1 MPFSP
6 GTTVGPYQIIEQL
19 GAGGMATVYKA
30 YHPALDRDVAIKV
43 LHPAFKNDPQFFVR
57 FQREA
62 RIVARLE
69 HPNIVPV
76 YDFNEFEGEPYLVM
90 RFVQGQTLKVSMKD
104 APFDKTTV
112 LRLMEPVCDA
122 LAYAHRQGILH
133 RDIKPSNIILA
144 DNGHVFLTDFGLARM
159 AELGESTLSQD
170 MLVGTP
176 QYISPEQAQGQG
188 NIDGRTDIYALGVV
202 LFEMITGRVPYSGD
216 TPFAIIHDHIYKPLP
231 LPSTLNGDVDE
242 TLEKVVLRALAKDP
256 EDRFS
261 TMEEFWQALKKALM
275 PSGSAA
281 TVIKPIPQ
289 PKTVVDKPPRKK
301 WSKKKIAL
309 LAAGALISLFLCVAV
324 ITSQQDENN
333 PQPADNPPAA
343 QPAGQTTDVL
353 PPQSPEVE
361 QIVNDGIKLLKEN
374 NPEEAVARFQQAID
388 MDPHYIPAY
397 FYGAL
402 TALRYD
408 NNDMARDFAAQATA
422 NNAARPEI
430 HSFAGYVFT
439 RTEDIEQAK
448 AEFQRAID
456 IAPDYAPAYAGLARV
471 ALVEDDPG
479 LAREMLDKA
488 EQLDADLPEVKLVEA
503 EYLFAI
509 GKRRLALATLRDL
522 SQRKDMTPLLR
533 DEIRFVFELVGETP
547 PPALNP

>member
-6 GTTVGPYQIIEQL
+6 GTTVGPYQILEQL

-43 LHPAFKNDPQFFVR
+43 LHPAFKNDPQFFAR

-90 RFVQGQTLKVSMKD
+90 RFVQGETLKVPMKN
-104 APFDKTTV
+104 APFDKMKV

-144 DNGHVFLTDFGLARM
+144 NNGHVFLTDFGLARM
-159 AELGESTLSQD
+159 VELGESTLSQD

-188 NIDGRTDIYALGVV
+188 TIDGRTDIYALGVV
-202 LFEMITGRVPYSGD
+202 LFEMLTGRVPYSGD

-231 LPSTLNGDVDE
+231 LPSALNADIDE
-242 TLEKVVLRALAKDP
+242 PLEKVILRALAKNPD
-256 EDRFS
+256 DRFS
-261 TMEEFWQALKKALM
+261 TMEEFWLALKKALT

-281 TVIKPIPQ
+281 TVVRPIPPSSTAVEK
-289 PKTVVDKPPRKK
+289 PKKQK

-309 LAAGALISLFLCVAV
+309 LVVGVLISLFLCVAV
-324 ITSQQDENN
+324 ISVLQDESV
-333 PQPADNPPAA
+333 PQPADVPPVEQPSEQKTDSLPPPA
-343 QPAGQTTDVL
+343 
-353 PPQSPEVE
+353 PEVE
-361 QIVNDGIKLLKEN
+361 KVVNEGVNFLKEN
-374 NPEEAVARFQQAID
+374 NPEEAIARFQQAIE
-388 MDPHYIPAY
+388 MDPHYTPAY
-397 FYGAL
+397 LYGAA
-402 TALRYD
+402 TGLRYD
-408 NNDMARDFAAQATA
+408 EPDLAREFAEQAVT
-422 NNAARPEI
+422 NNAARPEM
-430 HSFAGYVFT
+430 HSLAGYIFI
-439 RTEDIEQAK
+439 RTEDTERAQ
-448 AEFQRAID
+448 AEFQRALD

-471 ALVEDDPG
+471 ALINDDPG
-479 LAREMLDKA
+479 LAREMLDEAK
-488 EQLDADLPEVKLVEA
+488 QVNPDSPEVRLVEA
-503 EYLFAI
+503 EYLFAT
-509 GKRRLALATLRDL
+509 GKRRLALVALRDL
-522 SQRKDMTPLLR
+522 ALQKNLSPLLR
-533 DEIRFVFELVGETP
+533 DELRVVFELVGETP

>member
-90 RFVQGQTLKVSMKD
+90 RFVNGETLKASMQN
-104 APFDKTTV
+104 APFDAATV

-202 LFEMITGRVPYSGD
+202 LFEMVTGRVPYSGD

-231 LPSTLNGDVDE
+231 LPSSLNEQVSE
-242 TLEKVVLRALAKDP
+242 RLEKVVLRALAKNPD
-256 EDRFS
+256 DRFS
-261 TMEEFWQALKKALM
+261 TMEEFWQALKKALT

-281 TVIKPIPQ
+281 TVVRPVP
-289 PKTVVDKPPRKK
+289 PPETTVEKKAKKK

-309 LAAGALISLFLCVAV
+309 VAAGALISLFLCVAI
-324 ITSQQDENN
+324 ITSQPDETAA
-333 PQPADNPPAA
+333 PPADVPPVE
-343 QPAGQTTDVL
+343 QSAGQTTDSL
-353 PPQSPEVE
+353 PPQNPEVE
-361 QIVNDGIKLLKEN
+361 KIVNDGINLLKED
-374 NPEEAVARFQQAID
+374 NPEEAIDRFQQAID
-388 MDPHYIPAY
+388 TDPHYMPAY
-397 FYGAL
+397 LYGAM
-402 TALRYD
+402 TGLRYD
-408 NNDMARDFAAQATA
+408 DSDLARNFAEQAVA
-422 NNAARPEI
+422 NNAARPEV
-430 HSFAGYVFT
+430 HALAGYIFT
-439 RTEDIEQAK
+439 RTEDTARAK
-448 AEFQRAID
+448 DEFQRALD
-456 IAPDYAPAYAGLARV
+456 IAPDYAPAYAGLARI
-471 ALVEDDPG
+471 ALIDDDPG
-479 LAREMLDKA
+479 LARDMLDEA
-488 EQLDADLPEVKLVEA
+488 EKIAPDSPEVKLVEA
-503 EYLFAI
+503 EYQFST
-509 GKRRLALATLRDL
+509 GKKRLALVTLRNL
-522 SQRKDMTPLLR
+522 AQQKNMSPLLR
-533 DEIRFVFELVGETP
+533 DELRFVFETVGENP